1 MNSTTV
7 PPFPE
12 LIAGASYSAV
22 HLEMR
27 DVYTPDDPSFIA
39 FLGGPP
45 FDRTQRERE
54 WRDIIDS
61 AVSRGVTVRRAR
73 IVSEPITDY
82 IRFEHS
88 VTDSMNIVAGERVRW
103 LPRSQASDLCLP
115 GNDFWVFDDH
125 LVRFG
130 HFAGDGSVTGKELRT
145 EPPVIQLCQSAFEAV
160 WLRAIDHAEYKP
172 L

>member
-1 MNSTTV
+1 MTSKTI

-12 LIAGASYSAV
+12 LLAGVSRSAV

-27 DVYTPDDPSFIA
+27 DTYTPDDPSFIA
-39 FLGGPP
+39 FQGGPP
-45 FDRTQRERE
+45 YDRTERERN
-54 WRDIIDS
+54 WH
-61 AVSRGVTVRRAR
+61 AVIGGAIARGVVVRRAR
-73 IVSEPITDY
+73 IVSEPISDY

-88 VTDSMNIVAGERVRW
+88 VTDSMNIAAGELVRW

-130 HFAGDGSVTGKELRT
+130 HFSGDGLITAKELRE
-145 EPPVIQLCQSAFEAV
+145 EPSVIRLCLSAFEAV
-160 WLRAIDHAEYKP
+160 WERAIDHAEYKP
-172 L
+172 V